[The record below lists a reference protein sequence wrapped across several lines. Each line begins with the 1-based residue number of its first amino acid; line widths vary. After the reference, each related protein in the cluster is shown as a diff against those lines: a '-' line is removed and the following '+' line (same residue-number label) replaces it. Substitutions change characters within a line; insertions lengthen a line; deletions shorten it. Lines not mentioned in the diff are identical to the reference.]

1 MSQKSNLIPL
11 KTGFNL
17 PRIAGSRR
25 GRQAFDRFKRVVLE
39 LRPATGP
46 PDISDVTL
54 TAARPGAPAQS
65 VSVDLSPTGAGQFFG
80 TLKLAWTDSCRLEV
94 ALAR

>member
-1 MSQKSNLIPL
+1 
-11 KTGFNL
+11 
-17 PRIAGSRR
+17 
-25 GRQAFDRFKRVVLE
+25 VLE

-94 ALAR
+94 ALARWVWPPHTWLCGARYCRTSL